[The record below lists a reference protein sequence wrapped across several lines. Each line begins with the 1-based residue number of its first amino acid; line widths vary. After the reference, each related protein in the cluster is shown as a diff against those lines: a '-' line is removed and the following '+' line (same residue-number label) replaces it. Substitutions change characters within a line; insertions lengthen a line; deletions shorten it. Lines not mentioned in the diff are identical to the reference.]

1 MAEQQGLSTT
11 PDQTAVLRR
20 AWPYLRAERRGIVLA
35 LVSSALATACTVA
48 VPAVIGAGVDQLIE
62 DDREGLLTAAGVLI
76 GLMVLRLVLFRQS
89 EVWLTTVGERVVRG
103 LRELAV
109 RRLSRAPLRFL
120 EAHRSGDLLR
130 RTTTEIA
137 DLANFVRSQLPEV
150 LTVVGYLLFTTIL
163 LVGYSPLLTLG
174 MLVVFVPGIVW
185 VLRRFKRAANPAFA
199 AEAAAAGT
207 VAATYRELVTSRE
220 MLQTNG
226 GVDAWRTRFLA
237 DSEHRYQAARR
248 TQKTLFIISLSR
260 IVQGLTTVVLLLL
273 GGWLAADG
281 QISVGTVVVFILA
294 TRQLFDSATQA
305 SNLVGQL
312 QLTKVGLARLLDLL
326 TVTDP
331 GAATDGAPT
340 SQTSPS
346 KAPASPNT
354 PAPSASVAETAA
366 PEAAEPA
373 GSTPAP
379 ATDPAR
385 TTPSKLPTAQPAV
398 RTPAAPLPD
407 RGDLEVRDLRYS
419 YVADAEVL
427 HGLDVHIPAGD
438 RVALVGPTGAGKTT
452 LAKLVTG
459 LYTPDSG
466 SVHYAGTDLREVPAG
481 ELRRRIVLIPQRV
494 HLISGTLLDNLA
506 LVPQRPTAD
515 AVREAVARLGL
526 TEWAA
531 GLPDGLTTR
540 IGGGQGRLSAGE
552 VQLIGLVRA
561 ALVDPAVLV
570 LDEATADIDPQTA
583 HTLET
588 AIDVLRADRT
598 LIVIAHRESTIERL
612 PRVIRLE
619 HGGISTPPSPT
630 PLG

>member
-1 MAEQQGLSTT
+1 MAEQQGLSAT

-20 AWPYLRAERRGIVLA
+20 AWPYLRAERRGIALA

-326 TVTDP
+326 TVTAP
-331 GAATDGAPT
+331 GDATDDDAPP

-346 KAPASPNT
+346 KDPASPNT
-354 PAPSASVAETAA
+354 PAPSAPVAETAA
-366 PEAAEPA
+366 PETA
-373 GSTPAP
+373 GSTPPAP
-379 ATDPAR
+379 AADPAR
-385 TTPSKLPTAQPAV
+385 PTPSKPPTAQPAA

-407 RGDLEVRDLRYS
+407 RGDLEVRGLRYS
-419 YVADAEVL
+419 YVTDAEVL
-427 HGLDVHIPAGD
+427 HGLSVHIPAGA
-438 RVALVGPTGAGKTT
+438 RVALVGPPGAGKTT

-526 TEWAA
+526 AEWAA

-619 HGGISTPPSPT
+619 HGGISAPPSPT